1 MHDALPLFF
10 SVTLRPSSRV
20 SFIHFNVL
28 RDPFEIE
35 SNDSLNAEKTKTR
48 EERYEKGQDDGA
60 GHGEQDVFEVK
71 GN

>member
-1 MHDALPLFF
+1 M
-10 SVTLRPSSRV
+10 

-48 EERYEKGQDDGA
+48 EERYEKEQDDGA